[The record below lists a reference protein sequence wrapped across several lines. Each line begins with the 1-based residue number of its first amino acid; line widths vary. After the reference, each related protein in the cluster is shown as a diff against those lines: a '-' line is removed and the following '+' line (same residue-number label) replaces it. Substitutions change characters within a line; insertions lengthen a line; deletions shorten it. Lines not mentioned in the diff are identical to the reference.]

1 MALPKRQLTPENAA
15 EPILESTAV
24 PLRDLRN
31 LNFKVP
37 PEFRKRFARRAL
49 EDDLSQVELLRR
61 AFEAYESLQGSR

>member
-15 EPILESTAV
+15 EPILERCATQ
-24 PLRDLRN
+24 DLRN

-37 PEFRKRFARRAL
+37 PEFRKRFARRAV

-61 AFEAYESLQGSR
+61 AFAAYEAQQSDH